1 MASKGILLRKMA
13 GIYIMQP
20 ITAEGAYPTSVKS
33 KLKWRK
39 R

>member
-33 KLKWRK
+33 SQNWPKI
-39 R
+39 